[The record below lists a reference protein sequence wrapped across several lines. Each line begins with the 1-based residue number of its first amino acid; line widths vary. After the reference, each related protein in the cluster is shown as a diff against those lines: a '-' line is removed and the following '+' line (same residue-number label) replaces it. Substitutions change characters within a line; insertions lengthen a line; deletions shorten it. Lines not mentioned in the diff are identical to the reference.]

1 MTQAEAE
8 FRFKIDK
15 KTYDEEWEY
24 RQTIDARLCVVIL
37 KANGVTKESGEQFDI
52 SDFMSSETED
62 VEIPP
67 EAYDLLLRRM
77 TKAMGGEIIN
87 NYSS

>member
-24 RQTIDARLCVVIL
+24 RQTIDARLCVVVL
-37 KANGVTKESGEQFDI
+37 KANRITKANGEEFEI
-52 SDFMSSETED
+52 SDFMPSTPE
-62 VEIPP
+62 EIEMSP
-67 EAYDLLLRRM
+67 EAYDLMLRRM
-77 TKAMGGEIIN
+77 TKAMGGQIIN
-87 NYSS
+87 HYSS